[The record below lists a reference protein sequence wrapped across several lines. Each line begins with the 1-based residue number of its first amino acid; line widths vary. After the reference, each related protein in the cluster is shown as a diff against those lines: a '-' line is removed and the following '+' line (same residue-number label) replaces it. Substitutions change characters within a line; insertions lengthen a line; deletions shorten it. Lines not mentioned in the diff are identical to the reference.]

1 MGFDMQYRPSTAML
15 QTAEEKQMGLF
26 LHLSQLANILI
37 PPAGII
43 APIVIWQ
50 IKKDQ
55 MPALDAHGKMV
66 TNWIISSL
74 IYWVVSVFLLFVFLI
89 GVLPMLGL
97 MVAGIVFPIIGAVK
111 ANNGEFWEYPLTIK
125 FLK

>member
-1 MGFDMQYRPSTAML
+1 MQYRPPMGL

-26 LHLSQLANILI
+26 LHLSQLVNIVL
-37 PPAGII
+37 PPAGLI

-50 IKKDQ
+50 IQKDK

-66 TNWIISSL
+66 TNWILSSL
-74 IYWVVSVFLLFVFLI
+74 IYWVISCALLVVFLI
-89 GVLPMLGL
+89 GLIPMLGL
-97 MVAGIVFPIIGAVK
+97 AIAGIAFPIIGAIK